1 MFSTFWIGWALLGL
15 LAATILFAW
24 SIKTRQFE
32 NSRRA
37 ALLPF
42 DDITPEK
49 PKGIE
54 GKKKGKGLLLTVIAL
69 FVLSIGLFV
78 LTLTF
83 VF

>member
-15 LAATILFAW
+15 SVATILFAW

-49 PKGIE
+49 PEGNE

-78 LTLTF
+78 LTISF
-83 VF
+83 VL